1 MEPVTSLW
9 VVTGN
14 SPVAFALPVK
24 VIDSNYRLLEV
35 QPAVPMLKI
44 QEHALSEIFSMSS
57 KVGERD
63 GKIVWLITYYLLRR
77 IASKVHDQTV
87 DPEKLVVWSREL
99 NDNRH
104 HMVKKFA
111 TDRDDFLEFCYT
123 MGLGNT
129 ITETYYFWG
138 QFTKLMAEWIINRER
153 VIDLGFA
160 NLRNCPFRHDWKVI
174 LSWCYPEHML
184 GTKHLKGGHFR
195 KNLSKVWKSG
205 AIKSLFSL
213 DLVAFKNSNIT
224 NNLKH
229 CMRHI
234 NVELKLP
241 WYKMMM
247 ARERDKLKHLGEQEY
262 AMQHMESVR
271 SNIRYWVADFTR
283 WCLEI
288 ARPSASC
295 NKVYGK
301 SSFRLVQNLRAKTM
315 YWKTLFIV
323 NAPSLYRRQF
333 KPFQPNCVARDLL
346 KENPF
351 VPLVSALEPKPEN
364 VRDTQGSLEE
374 PVEP

>member
-1 MEPVTSLW
+1 
-9 VVTGN
+9 
-14 SPVAFALPVK
+14 
-24 VIDSNYRLLEV
+24 
-35 QPAVPMLKI
+35 
-44 QEHALSEIFSMSS
+44 
-57 KVGERD
+57 
-63 GKIVWLITYYLLRR
+63 
-77 IASKVHDQTV
+77 
-87 DPEKLVVWSREL
+87 
-99 NDNRH
+99 
-104 HMVKKFA
+104 
-111 TDRDDFLEFCYT
+111 
-123 MGLGNT
+123 
-129 ITETYYFWG
+129 
-138 QFTKLMAEWIINRER
+138 
-153 VIDLGFA
+153 
-160 NLRNCPFRHDWKVI
+160 
-174 LSWCYPEHML
+174 
-184 GTKHLKGGHFR
+184 
-195 KNLSKVWKSG
+195 
-205 AIKSLFSL
+205 
-213 DLVAFKNSNIT
+213 
-224 NNLKH
+224 
-229 CMRHI
+229 MRHI

-364 VRDTQGSLEE
+364 VRDTQEVWKNPLNHETETLGCWCFMPIKSWLRVNCWAWEHGLQIGWADE
-374 PVEP
+374 LNSDYERK